1 LVPWSLFILY
11 AAWPMTAQSVWQL
24 ESFPETFNP
33 GYFVLKIALL
43 LAALLI
49 LLQALLDA
57 FRSDRRRE
65 S

>member
-1 LVPWSLFILY
+1 
-11 AAWPMTAQSVWQL
+11 
-24 ESFPETFNP
+24 
-33 GYFVLKIALL
+33 VLKIALL
-43 LAALLI
+43 LAALLV